1 MTTTTPEVVSISTIR
16 RARNLR
22 RVAIGL
28 LMLFLLGGLLGF
40 WGVSSETKTASG
52 GGYDLSVEYASVSRP
67 GLATPWSVKVQRRGG
82 FDGPITIA
90 TDGRYFDMFDENGFD
105 PQPTSEI
112 NDGEMLVWEFDPPEG
127 DTLNLSFDA
136 RIEPAAQSGRDGLT
150 QVRVGGRPVVSVS
163 YHTRLMP

>member
-1 MTTTTPEVVSISTIR
+1 MTTTTPEVVPISTVR

-22 RVAIGL
+22 RVTIGI

-40 WGVSSETKTASG
+40 WGVKTETKSASG
-52 GGYDLSVEYASVSRP
+52 GGYDMSVEYASVSRP
-67 GLATPWSVKVQRRGG
+67 GLATPWSVKVHRAGG

-90 TDGRYFDMFDENGFD
+90 TDGRYFDLFDENGFD
-105 PQPTSEI
+105 PQATSEI

-136 RIEPAAQSGRDGLT
+136 RIEPGAQSGGTGLT
-150 QVRVGGRPVVSVS
+150 QVRVGGRPVVSVK